1 MRIINASPFLERE
14 RERTIVFHAGQIGKY
29 AILSHRWGREVNY
42 TEMSELTKLRKSVR
56 TKSGGA
62 KVTRRFSTVASGLKT
77 TTSSGYG
84 SIHCCIDKR
93 SSSEL
98 SEAIYSMY
106 QWYKNVKICY
116 PCLHDHGW
124 TLQEPLA
131 PRNLEFFH
139 KDYGF
144 TALQAVFASLKSWA
158 ADRKTTRI
166 EDRAYLVLSLLDMN
180 MPMLYGEG
188 KGALHCLQPEII
200 CKSNDRNIFAMEQY
214 EGPVIS
220 WRLS

>member
-14 RERTIVFHAGQIGKY
+14 RERTIVIGKY

-42 TEMSELTKLRKSVR
+42 TEMSELTKLRKREGYQTILNSCKR
-56 TKSGGA
+56 A
-62 KVTRRFSTVASGLKT
+62 KNNHIEWLW
-77 TTSSGYG
+77 
-84 SIHCCIDKR
+84 IDTL
-93 SSSEL
+93 SEL

-116 PCLHDHGW
+116 PCLHDVKGWRFQSQTAGQHGW

-144 TALQAVFASLKSWA
+144 TGNMQHFKLSLH
-158 ADRKTTRI
+158 RKTTRI